1 MEKHRR
7 IILLVAAGAL
17 WAAGPLLYATGG
29 DSFDEPAISLGD
41 ALDFL
46 PGKSLG
52 EIFLEPDAHP
62 FDKETPDF
70 DDKILKLAQRL
81 RSEPA
86 APLVAVADSLLAQAR
101 QHYSK
106 GGDACNLLH
115 DVRDVLAGSAENKA
129 AAADYLKWR
138 VENKTPFSTAPK
150 KAEGEDEEQGE
161 SKKSPADTVDLE
173 KKAQEVSG
181 PLKAHWLYLVGA
193 ATFREGDRTK
203 CLPWFER
210 VTKEFP
216 AHPRAEIALFM
227 QARCAF
233 SASRRGIDSQDE
245 RTDKQAR
252 DRAPAREKAVAKFER
267 YRKQYPRGR
276 FEADALGWLGALAF
290 DSGDYLK
297 ALEYYIGQA
306 ETPGHPET
314 IKSAVFMCEKC
325 LVRVAEKPDSTA
337 AFAMIARHPRIA
349 MGFTYLVLSAPEAK
363 NYDGQ
368 IDKPADVKKWRRT
381 ILPRIA
387 AEVVK
392 EKQIYQSGA
401 WKPRYLAMLAQAAST
416 TGNQEQALQLTNLSP
431 AELERSDDLLMVR
444 ALAFQRA
451 GKAPE
456 AIETYRKFLS
466 KFPNSPL
473 AAGVRLRLA
482 FPPHDHH

>member
-1 MEKHRR
+1 MEKYRR
-7 IILLVAAGAL
+7 LVLLAAAGAL
-17 WAAGPLLYATGG
+17 CLAVPHVCATGG
-29 DSFDEPAISLGD
+29 DSFDEPAPALGD

-52 EIFLEPDAHP
+52 EIFLETDAHP
-62 FDKETPDF
+62 SDNETPDF
-70 DDKILKLAQRL
+70 DDEILKLAERL

-86 APLVAVADSLLAQAR
+86 GPLVAVADGLLAKAR
-101 QHYSK
+101 QHYSS
-106 GGDACNLLH
+106 GGDSCNLLH
-115 DVRDVLAGSAENKA
+115 DVRDVITGSAQNKN

-138 VENKTPFSTAPK
+138 VENKTPPTTTK
-150 KAEGEDEEQGE
+150 KSEDSDESENE
-161 SKKSPADTVDLE
+161 SKKSTADTVDLE
-173 KKAQEVSG
+173 KKAQQVSG

-193 ATFREGDRTK
+193 VRFRAGDRTK

-210 VTKEFP
+210 VVKEFP
-216 AHPRAEIALFM
+216 THPRAEIALFM

-233 SASRRGIDSQDE
+233 SESRRGIDSQED
-245 RTDKQAR
+245 RTEKETR
-252 DRAPAREKAVAKFER
+252 EHAPARKKATEMFER

-290 DSGDYLK
+290 DGEDYLK
-297 ALEYYIGQA
+297 ALEYYIAQA

-325 LVRVAEKPDSTA
+325 LVRVAEKPDSPA

-368 IDKPADVKKWRRT
+368 VDKPADVKKWRRT

-392 EKQIYQSGA
+392 QKQMYQSGD
-401 WKPRYLAMLAQAAST
+401 WKPRYLAMLAQAASA
-416 TGNQEQALQLTNLSP
+416 TGNQDQALQLTNLSP
-431 AELERSDDLLMVR
+431 AELEQSDDLLMVR
-444 ALAFQRA
+444 ALGFPTSGKSGGGNRRVSHVALEVSQVAPGGRRA
-451 GKAPE
+451 SPSCARAP
-456 AIETYRKFLS
+456 
-466 KFPNSPL
+466 
-473 AAGVRLRLA
+473 G
-482 FPPHDHH
+482 